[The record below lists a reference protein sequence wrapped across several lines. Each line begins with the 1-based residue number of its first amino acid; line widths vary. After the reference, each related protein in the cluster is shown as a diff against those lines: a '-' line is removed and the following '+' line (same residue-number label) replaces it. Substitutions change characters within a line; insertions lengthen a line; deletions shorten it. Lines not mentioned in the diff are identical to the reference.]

1 MTLETYSKVEKTTKE
16 LLAHMNNMILNKEE
30 LMRIIEERIQSLQSA
45 SVDVYDPL
53 SRIDELKNLLEE
65 IKNYK

>member
-1 MTLETYSKVEKTTKE
+1 
-16 LLAHMNNMILNKEE
+16 MILNKEE